1 MQTAPGKCTA
11 AAAAISLALAL
22 ALALALSA
30 CGTLKQGSG
39 PGTENAAQ
47 NAALLRDVTAQVSG
61 TMTQRRAHEFLTYVG
76 FQGGMERCMA
86 KEGQVY
92 LPPAFEDLYAGRT
105 TDPEMTPV
113 DEAAGV
119 SIAQARAHGFGEGD
133 RIVALRGA
141 RKPTTLSPSVD
152 DAGYGPAMAK
162 CGRSASNFQGMPT
175 FAEPLLT
182 ELTSLVIK
190 TVRSSGAK
198 QRPQDYA
205 ACMAGHQ
212 VPVQSREEAVA
223 QAGARYGEIWQSE
236 DARAWAQA
244 RELEVKAAVADAQC
258 RTEAHE
264 TYVVAVGPPLRDF
277 AERHRDELADNA
289 RRWAAL
295 VPEAAHAQAQ
305 FRAAH
310 ASLPQISRA
319 PIVPF

>member
-1 MQTAPGKCTA
+1 MQTARGKHTA

-22 ALALALSA
+22 ALALSA
-30 CGTLKQGSG
+30 CGTLTQGSG
-39 PGTENAAQ
+39 PGTE

-61 TMTQRRAHEFLTYVG
+61 TVTQRRAHEFLTYVR
-76 FQGGMERCMA
+76 FHGGMERCMA

-92 LPPAFEDLYAGRT
+92 LPPALEDLYAGRT

-119 SIAQARAHGFGEGD
+119 SIAQAQAHGFGEGD

-141 RKPTTLSPSVD
+141 QKPTTPSPSVD
-152 DAGYGPAMAK
+152 DGGYGPAMAE
-162 CGRSASNFQGMPT
+162 CGRSASNFQGKPT

-198 QRPQDYA
+198 QHPEVYA

-264 TYVVAVGPPLRDF
+264 TYVVAVGLPLRDF

-295 VPEAAHAQAQ
+295 VPEAAQAQAQ

-310 ASLPQISRA
+310 AALPQISQA

>member
-1 MQTAPGKCTA
+1 MQTARGRYAT

-22 ALALALSA
+22 ALTLSA

-39 PGTENAAQ
+39 SGTENAAR

-61 TMTQRRAHEFLTYVG
+61 TVTQRRAHEFLTYVG
-76 FQGGMERCMA
+76 FQGGMERC
-86 KEGQVY
+86 
-92 LPPAFEDLYAGRT
+92 
-105 TDPEMTPV
+105 
-113 DEAAGV
+113 
-119 SIAQARAHGFGEGD
+119 FGEGD

-141 RKPTTLSPSVD
+141 QKPTTPSPSVD

-162 CGRSASNFQGMPT
+162 CGRSASNFQGMPS

-198 QRPQDYA
+198 QRPEDYA

-236 DARAWAQA
+236 DAKAWAQA

-264 TYVVAVGPPLRDF
+264 TSVPGGPRLAAADQPRPDRPVLGQPTPTGWG
-277 AERHRDELADNA
+277 HRPA
-289 RRWAAL
+289 RL
-295 VPEAAHAQAQ
+295 
-305 FRAAH
+305 
-310 ASLPQISRA
+310 LTD
-319 PIVPF
+319 IVR

>member
-1 MQTAPGKCTA
+1 MTRRGTDADCAGQVHGRCRCDLTATGA
-11 AAAAISLALAL
+11 
-22 ALALALSA
+22 
-30 CGTLKQGSG
+30 GTDAQRLRHAQQGSG

-61 TMTQRRAHEFLTYVG
+61 TVTQLRAHEFLTYVG
-76 FQGGMERCMA
+76 FHGGMERC
-86 KEGQVY
+86 
-92 LPPAFEDLYAGRT
+92 
-105 TDPEMTPV
+105 
-113 DEAAGV
+113 
-119 SIAQARAHGFGEGD
+119 FGEGD

-141 RKPTTLSPSVD
+141 QKPTTPSPSVD

-162 CGRSASNFQGMPT
+162 CGRSASNFQGMPS

-198 QRPQDYA
+198 QRPEDYA

-212 VPVQSREEAVA
+212 VAVQSREEAVA

-236 DARAWAQA
+236 DAKAWAQA

-264 TYVVAVGPPLRDF
+264 TSVPGGPRLAAADQPRPDRPVLGQPTPTGWGHRPARLLTDVVR
-277 AERHRDELADNA
+277 
-289 RRWAAL
+289 
-295 VPEAAHAQAQ
+295 
-305 FRAAH
+305 
-310 ASLPQISRA
+310 
-319 PIVPF
+319 

>member
-1 MQTAPGKCTA
+1 METARGTYA
-11 AAAAISLALAL
+11 AAAAATSLALG
-22 ALALALSA
+22 LSA
-30 CGTLKQGSG
+30 CGTLKEG
-39 PGTENAAQ
+39 PRSSAETAVQ
-47 NAALLRDVTAQVSG
+47 NAVLLREVTAQVSG
-61 TMTQRRAHEFLTYVG
+61 TVTQRRAHEFLTYVG

-86 KEGQVY
+86 REGQVY
-92 LPPAFEDLYAGRT
+92 LPPAFEDLYAGKT

-113 DEAAGV
+113 DEAADV
-119 SIAQARAHGFGEGD
+119 SIEQARAHGFGEGD
-133 RIVALRGA
+133 RFAALRDA
-141 RKPTTLSPSVD
+141 QKPTAPSPSVH

-162 CGRSASNFQGMPT
+162 CGQGASNFQGMPS

-198 QRPQDYA
+198 QRPEDYA

-212 VPVQSREEAVA
+212 VPVQSREAAVT
-223 QAGARYGEIWQSE
+223 QASARYGALAQSE
-236 DARAWAQA
+236 DAQAWAQA

-264 TYVVAVGPPLRDF
+264 RYLLAVGPPLRNF
-277 AERHRDELADNA
+277 VELHRDELADNA

-295 VPEAAHAQAQ
+295 LPEAAQAQAQ

-310 ASLPQISRA
+310 ASLSQISRA

>member
-1 MQTAPGKCTA
+1 MQTARGKCTA

-22 ALALALSA
+22 ALSA
-30 CGTLKQGSG
+30 CGTLTQGSG
-39 PGTENAAQ
+39 PGTE

-61 TMTQRRAHEFLTYVG
+61 TVTQRRAHEFLTYVG
-76 FQGGMERCMA
+76 FHGGMERCMA

-141 RKPTTLSPSVD
+141 QKPTTPSPSVD

-198 QRPQDYA
+198 QRPEDYA
-205 ACMAGHQ
+205 ACMVGHQ

-223 QAGARYGEIWQSE
+223 QAGARYGELWHSE
-236 DARAWAQA
+236 DAQAWAQA
-244 RELEVKAAVADAQC
+244 RELEVKAAVADARC

-264 TYVVAVGPPLRDF
+264 TYVLAVGPPLREF
-277 AERHRDELADNA
+277 AERRRDELADNA

-295 VPEAAHAQAQ
+295 VPEAAHAQTQ

-310 ASLPQISRA
+310 AALPQISRS

>member
-1 MQTAPGKCTA
+1 M
-11 AAAAISLALAL
+11 
-22 ALALALSA
+22 
-30 CGTLKQGSG
+30 
-39 PGTENAAQ
+39 
-47 NAALLRDVTAQVSG
+47 TAQVSG
-61 TMTQRRAHEFLTYVG
+61 TVTQRRAHEFLTYVG

-141 RKPTTLSPSVD
+141 QQPSTPSPSVD

-162 CGRSASNFQGMPT
+162 CGRSASNFQGMPI

-198 QRPQDYA
+198 QRPEDYA

-236 DARAWAQA
+236 DAKAWAQA

-264 TYVVAVGPPLRDF
+264 TSVPGGPRLAAADQPRPDRPVLGQPILTGWG
-277 AERHRDELADNA
+277 HRPD
-289 RRWAAL
+289 R
-295 VPEAAHAQAQ
+295 
-305 FRAAH
+305 
-310 ASLPQISRA
+310 SLTD
-319 PIVPF
+319 IVR